1 MAEVL
6 VNREW
11 FPGRLRPLSFGD
23 AGCDGGAQ
31 MRLIGRPDRDKQTSS
46 CLEPKVLRLMVNTP
60 HGLCEHKVHSHA
72 DGREIAF
79 DDCEL

>member
-1 MAEVL
+1 
-6 VNREW
+6 
-11 FPGRLRPLSFGD
+11 
-23 AGCDGGAQ
+23 
-31 MRLIGRPDRDKQTSS
+31 MRLIGRPDRYKQTSS